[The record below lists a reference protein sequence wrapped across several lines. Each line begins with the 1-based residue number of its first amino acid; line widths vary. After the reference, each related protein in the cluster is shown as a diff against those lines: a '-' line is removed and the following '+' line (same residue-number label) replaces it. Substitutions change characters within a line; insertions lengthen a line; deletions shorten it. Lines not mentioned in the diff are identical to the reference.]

1 MIYML
6 DTADVNKIRRAYDL
20 YPISGVTTNP
30 TIISKEKS
38 EFIKILKDIRA
49 VIGADTMLHVQAL
62 GIKAED
68 IIKEAEYL
76 NKTIGGNLYIKIPVI
91 PEGIKAMKLLKQR
104 GVKITATAIF
114 TADQALMAAMAG
126 ADYVA
131 PYVNRIDNISG
142 DGVGVVAEI
151 REMFDIYGLDAKILA
166 ASFKNVQQVHNVAL
180 AGGHSVTVNP
190 EILDALLAHPLTD
203 WSIDQFINDW
213 GTVYGKDKL
222 ASDVK

>member
-1 MIYML
+1 ML
-6 DTADVNKIRRAYDL
+6 DTADVNKIRKAYDL

-38 EFIKILKDIRA
+38 EFIKILKDIRE

-151 REMFDIYGLDAKILA
+151 REMFDIYGLDSKILA

-190 EILDALLAHPLTD
+190 EIMDALLAHPLTD
-203 WSIDQFINDW
+203 WSINQFINDW